1 MCRYSPGGATVLN
14 ITEVRV
20 KLIPA
25 QRDKLLAFASVT
37 IDNSL
42 VIRDIKIIEGGERK
56 FVALPSRTLCDRCME
71 CGGKNY
77 VRARYCSD
85 CGAKLDPERAEADE
99 RGRPRLYADVAHPI
113 HQEARDHISGA
124 ILEAYAKE
132 AARAAEMGEAYQ
144 GAVDDHEA
152 WDGFGAFA

>member
-1 MCRYSPGGATVLN
+1 MLN

-20 KLIPA
+20 KLIPE

-37 IDNSL
+37 IDDAL

-56 FVALPSRTLCDRCME
+56 FVAMPSRKVCDRCMD

-77 VRARYCSD
+77 VRARYCTD
-85 CGAKLDPERAEADE
+85 CGARLAVERAEADE
-99 RGRPRLYADVAHPI
+99 RGRPRLYADMAHPI
-113 HQEARDHISGA
+113 NQSARTHLSET
-124 ILEAYAKE
+124 ILKAYGSEVTK
-132 AARAAEMGEAYQ
+132 AAEMGDSYQ

-152 WDGFGAFA
+152 WDGFGAFAD

>member
-1 MCRYSPGGATVLN
+1 MLN

-20 KLIPA
+20 KLIPE

-37 IDNSL
+37 IDDAL

-56 FVALPSRTLCDRCME
+56 FVAMPSRKICDRCVE

-77 VRARYCSD
+77 VRARFCSD
-85 CGAKLDPERAEADE
+85 CGARLEVERTESDE
-99 RGRPRLYADVAHPI
+99 RGRARLYADVAHPI
-113 HQEARDHISGA
+113 NQDARDHLSDA
-124 ILEAYAKE
+124 ILEAYTQE
-132 AARAAEMGEAYQ
+132 AARAAEQGEAYK

-152 WDGFGAFA
+152 WDGLGAFA

>member
-1 MCRYSPGGATVLN
+1 MLN

-20 KLIPA
+20 KLMPEK
-25 QRDKLLAFASVT
+25 RDKLLAFASVT
-37 IDNSL
+37 IDDAL
-42 VIRDIKIIEGGERK
+42 VIRDIKIIEGVDRK
-56 FVALPSRTLCDRCME
+56 FVAMPSRKICDRCAE

-77 VRARYCSD
+77 VRARFCSD
-85 CGAKLDPERAEADE
+85 CGARLEAERAESDE
-99 RGRPRLYADVAHPI
+99 RGRARLYADVAHPI
-113 HQEARDHISGA
+113 HQDSRDHLSGA
-124 ILEAYAKE
+124 ILEAYTKE